1 MIEYAIMTAD
11 HVPQVAQLEKECF
24 HDPWSENSL
33 AGELNNPLSLWLVAL
48 YEQQVVGYVGSQSV
62 MGEADMMNIAV
73 SSQYRRMGIAQ
84 ELVERLV
91 SALGEKDVHSV
102 ALEVRAS
109 NEPAKAL
116 YSKLGFLPVGRR
128 PNYYRNPKED
138 ALIMRKEWEK

>member
-1 MIEYAIMTAD
+1 MEYVRMNPN
-11 HVPQVAQLEKECF
+11 HVAQVAQLEKECF
-24 HDPWSENSL
+24 HDPWSESSI
-33 AGELNNPLSLWLVAL
+33 ASELENPLSLWLVAQDG
-48 YEQQVVGYVGSQSV
+48 QQVVGYVGSQSV

-84 ELVERLV
+84 ELVARLV
-91 SALGEKDVHSV
+91 TALRENDVYSL

-116 YSKLGFLPVGRR
+116 YSKLGFRQVGCR

-138 ALIMRKEWEK
+138 ALILRKEWEK